1 MNLLVSNRPVSNLPG
16 SIEPIVSALRS
27 FALLCFVLGLP
38 SAASAEITLSE
49 VFYDAAG
56 ADDGFEWIE
65 LHNESSTPVELGGFS
80 LGWGGS
86 TYLSGSVA
94 LSGTVAAG
102 DYFVVGGPDS
112 TLDNANPV
120 FDLAVDLES
129 DLQNSGTIADGVAL
143 FDVPIEELTPE
154 TVPLSVVIYG
164 GENSSGLLDESGL
177 PGAVDVADA
186 PGGSSIERGRDGVWR
201 VQENPTPGAPPQPVP
216 EPSSIALAAA
226 SGAALTACLLR
237 SGQRAARSKN
247 TRCAF

>member
-1 MNLLVSNRPVSNLPG
+1 
-16 SIEPIVSALRS
+16 
-27 FALLCFVLGLP
+27 
-38 SAASAEITLSE
+38 
-49 VFYDAAG
+49 
-56 ADDGFEWIE
+56 
-65 LHNESSTPVELGGFS
+65 VELSGFS

-94 LSGTVAAG
+94 LSGRIAAG
-102 DYFVVGGPDS
+102 DYFVVGGPES
-112 TLDNANPV
+112 TLDNANPL
-120 FDLAVDLES
+120 FDFAVDLES

-143 FDVPIEELTPE
+143 FDVPIEELTAD

-164 GENSSGLLDESGL
+164 SENSSGLLDESGL

-186 PGGSSIERGRDGVWR
+186 PGGSSIERGRDGTWR
-201 VQENPTPGAPPQPVP
+201 VQQNPTPGAPPQPVP

-226 SGAALTACLLR
+226 SGAALMGCAVR